1 MVFMERRER
10 LPPRVRVDVERM
22 NQDHKLSLNGKL
34 VFSLLALLIIWVGQL
49 TELLDS
55 RKNRMNIW
63 EAPSLVEDIHE
74 TNYYKSVLEKGKKM
88 ITCSE
93 IKKKQV
99 NWDNQLKNNSYPRAA
114 YLKNFYKKAVTI
126 SNNEMI
132 CRKSFSFNIITS
144 FGLKV
149 RNYRTKES
157 VKHEKINLGQ
167 TGQKKRKVWE
177 PGLAEKNTIN
187 KPKEYGEH
195 KSEVQWC
202 KWWLKEREQRLRTKY
217 DTMWI
222 RRGDLAHLFTPVSAC
237 VEGGGANL

>member
-1 MVFMERRER
+1 
-10 LPPRVRVDVERM
+10 M

-74 TNYYKSVLEKGKKM
+74 MNDYKSVLEKGKKM

-93 IKKKQV
+93 IKKMQV

-217 DTMWI
+217 DTM
-222 RRGDLAHLFTPVSAC
+222 
-237 VEGGGANL
+237 